1 MCQHTLEKEMEVS
14 WQEVYEKLRM
24 KHLKENGETYLSHL
38 KFAGTVGLTLIFRG
52 VIFVLHG
59 FFPVCDVPKELNLE
73 GTRDKLNGW
82 NDHAERRIS

>member
-1 MCQHTLEKEMEVS
+1 MNHLE
-14 WQEVYEKLRM
+14 Q
-24 KHLKENGETYLSHL
+24 NNETYLSHL

-59 FFPVCDVPKELNLE
+59 LFPVYDVPKELNLE

-82 NDHAERRIS
+82 NDHAEQRISKKSL